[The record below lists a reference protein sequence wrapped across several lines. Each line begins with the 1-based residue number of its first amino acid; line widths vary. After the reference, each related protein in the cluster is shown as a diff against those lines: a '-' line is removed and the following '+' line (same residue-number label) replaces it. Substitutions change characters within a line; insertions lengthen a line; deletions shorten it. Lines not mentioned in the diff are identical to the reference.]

1 MSAPLLLLPLAQV
14 PANQSTMYPTGVQA
28 ARIYSLFWGFV
39 WVCTVVWVV
48 VMIFMLWGALR
59 APARRQT
66 TVAEDQPDTKPEPGR
81 ERRMSIVVGGAVGV
95 TTVILLVLMVSE
107 FLTTRSLAGLARSP
121 DAKNAVNIAV
131 TARQWWWEVQYQD
144 ATPSNMVTTANEIHI
159 PVGRPVVIQL
169 QSPDVIHSFW
179 VPNLAGKKDAVPGHP
194 TQIWLRADEPGFF
207 QGQCAE
213 FCGAQH
219 ANMRFIVIA
228 EPQDKFDAW
237 LDAQRQPARE
247 PTTDAQWRG
256 KTIFLST
263 TCATCHSISGTPA
276 FGRVGPNLTHVAS
289 RAVLAAGA
297 VPNRPGHL
305 AGWIIDPQKIKP
317 GTRMPQ
323 HSLPPADL
331 RNLLEYLESLK

>member
-1 MSAPLLLLPLAQV
+1 MVFLLWGVLRAHVGRRSRVADDEPLA
-14 PANQSTMYPTGVQA
+14 A
-28 ARIYSLFWGFV
+28 
-39 WVCTVVWVV
+39 
-48 VMIFMLWGALR
+48 
-59 APARRQT
+59 
-66 TVAEDQPDTKPEPGR
+66 PEPMR
-81 ERRMSIVVGGAVGV
+81 ERRMGLVVGGAVGL
-95 TTVILLVLMVSE
+95 TTLILLVLMILE
-107 FLTTRSLAGLARSP
+107 FLTTRSLAGLARSEGAK
-121 DAKNAVNIAV
+121 DAVHIAV
-131 TARQWWWEVQYQD
+131 TAKQWWWEVQYQD

-194 TQIWLRADEPGFF
+194 TEIWLRADQPGKFE
-207 QGQCAE
+207 GHCAE
-213 FCGAQH
+213 FCGHQH
-219 ANMRFIVIA
+219 ANMRFVVIA
-228 EPQDKFDAW
+228 EPQEKFDAW

-256 KTIFLST
+256 KTIFLNT
-263 TCATCHSISGTPA
+263 TCATCHTINGTPA

-289 RAVLAAGA
+289 RPTLAAGA

-323 HSLPPADL
+323 HSLPPGDL
-331 RNLLEYLESLK
+331 RSLLEYLESLE